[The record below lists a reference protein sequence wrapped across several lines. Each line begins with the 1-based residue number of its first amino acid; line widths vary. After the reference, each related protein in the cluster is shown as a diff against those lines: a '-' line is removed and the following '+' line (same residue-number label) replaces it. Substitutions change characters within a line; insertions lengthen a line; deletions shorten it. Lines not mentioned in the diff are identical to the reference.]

1 VSAVELEI
9 PARSAYV
16 GVVRLALSS
25 LARSADL
32 DEDTVDDL
40 KMAVSEACAN
50 AVLSNE
56 QSGKNEPVQITWSEE
71 PRRVVIE
78 VGDRGDLYQGGATP
92 DSWDSGRISAR
103 VTMSVALLSSL
114 VDECEFIPRSGG
126 GTRARLVVNR

>member
-1 VSAVELEI
+1 MSPVELEI

-56 QSGKNEPVQITWSEE
+56 QAGGNEPVQITWSEE
-71 PRRVVIE
+71 PGRVVIE

-114 VDECEFIPRSGG
+114 VDECEFIPRPGG
-126 GTRARLVVNR
+126 GTRARLVMNR

>member
-1 VSAVELEI
+1 MSAVELEI

-16 GVVRLALSS
+16 AVVRLALSS
-25 LARSADL
+25 LARSANV
-32 DEDTVDDL
+32 DEDTADDL

-56 QSGKNEPVQITWSEE
+56 QSGRAEPVRISWLEE
-71 PRRVVIE
+71 PARVVVEI
-78 VGDRGDLYQGGATP
+78 GDRGNLYQGGATP

-103 VTMSVALLSSL
+103 VTMSVALISSL
-114 VDECEFIPRSGG
+114 VDECEFIPRPGG

>member
-1 VSAVELEI
+1 MSAVELEI

-25 LARSADL
+25 LARSAGL

-56 QSGKNEPVQITWSEE
+56 QSGKDEPVQITWSEE
-71 PRRVVIE
+71 PGRVVIE
-78 VGDRGDLYQGGATP
+78 IGDRGVLYEGGATP

-114 VDECEFIPRSGG
+114 VDECEFIPRPGG
-126 GTRARLVVNR
+126 GMRARLVVNR

>member
-1 VSAVELEI
+1 MSAVELEI

-25 LARSADL
+25 LARSANL

-56 QSGKNEPVQITWSEE
+56 QSGGDEPVQIRWWEE
-71 PRRVVIE
+71 LERVVIE

-114 VDECEFIPRSGG
+114 VDECEFIPRPGG

>member
-1 VSAVELEI
+1 MAAVELEI
-9 PARSAYV
+9 PARSVYV
-16 GVVRLALSS
+16 GVVRLVLSS

-32 DEDTVDDL
+32 DEATVDDL

-56 QSGKNEPVQITWSEE
+56 QAGKDEPVQIAWTEE
-71 PRRVVIE
+71 PARVVIE
-78 VGDRGDLYQGGATP
+78 VGDRGNLYEGGATP

-114 VDECEFIPRSGG
+114 VDECEFVPRSGG